1 MGRGFWIVDCGLW
14 IALRHRLER
23 KSLGDLSSFVFR
35 LSSLLALVF
44 LSGCMLVSGER
55 TAQDAQP
62 AGGNVTTTFVSAEGS
77 EERTF
82 AIGGP
87 SREVQ
92 VIGIVSVDSG
102 DLTVELLA
110 PDGSVAFAIG
120 SRPGEAVTRSGDVAL
135 DDEGRLRYRIKA
147 TGARN
152 GSFQLLY
159 QELSGGSPQRRG
171 GAEG

>member
-1 MGRGFWIVDCGLW
+1 MFYSDPYGLTAVAQ
-14 IALRHRLER
+14 IPSFVFR
-23 KSLGDLSSFVFR
+23 LSSFVFR
-35 LSSLLALVF
+35 LSSLLALLIL
-44 LSGCMLVSGER
+44 LSGCMLISGER
-55 TAQDAQP
+55 TAQDAQS

-77 EERTF
+77 EQRSF

-87 SREVQ
+87 AREVQ
-92 VIGIVSVDSG
+92 VIGIVAVDSG

-120 SRPGEAVTRSGDVAL
+120 SRPGEPVTRSGNVSL
-135 DDEGRLRYRIKA
+135 DDQGRLSYRVRA

-159 QELSGGSPQRRG
+159 QELS
-171 GAEG
+171 